1 MGPMTEWQAALWFLI
16 GLPTTMA
23 LLGWATFA
31 MIHADEAKG
40 RKREDELRKRQSTD
54 G

>member
-1 MGPMTEWQAALWFLI
+1 MALTEWQATLWLVI

-40 RKREDELRKRQSTD
+40 RRREDELRKRTTPD
-54 G
+54 A